1 MSATHDM
8 PGVGTGQFSAGPPRG
23 KFAPSGGSAVHEVT
37 SAGATSTLVLDQVSK
52 HFGGVIAA
60 DKVSMQVPAG
70 RITGLIGPNGAGKST
85 IVNLVTGMMELT
97 GGSIK
102 LGQRDLTTTSPHEV
116 SRAGLARTFQNI
128 RLFKEAPA
136 IDNVMGGFHRHET
149 SSLLASLFALP
160 SARAET
166 RRIREQAGE
175 LMARFNMTRYA
186 SFPAGG
192 LAYGHQRRV
201 EIMRALASSP
211 SVLLLDEPVAG
222 MNDVEAGELGQIFS
236 ELAASG
242 MAVLLIEHNMRFV
255 TRLCEHVYVLDG
267 GRLIAEG
274 APKQVVS
281 DPAVIAAYLGT

>member
-1 MSATHDM
+1 MSAARPPEGARHRSSQSE
-8 PGVGTGQFSAGPPRG
+8 GTPAN
-23 KFAPSGGSAVHEVT
+23 
-37 SAGATSTLVLDQVSK
+37 TLVLDQVSK

-60 DKVSMQVPAG
+60 EKVSMQIPPG

-85 IVNLVTGMMELT
+85 IVNLITGMMELT
-97 GGSIK
+97 AGSIR
-102 LGQRDLTTTSPHEV
+102 LGERDLTTTSPHEI

-136 IDNVMGGFHRHET
+136 IDNVMGGFHRHENC
-149 SSLLASLFALP
+149 SLLASILALP

-166 RRIREQAGE
+166 RRIRAQAGE
-175 LMARFNMTRYA
+175 LLARFNMTRYA

-201 EIMRALASSP
+201 EFMRALASKP

-222 MNDVEAGELGQIFS
+222 MNDVEANELGAIFRQ
-236 ELAASG
+236 LAAEG

-255 TRLCEHVYVLDG
+255 TRLCEHIYVLDG

-274 APKQVVS
+274 PPKKVVA
-281 DPAVIAAYLGT
+281 DPAVIAAYLGG